1 MYWVKK
7 QKKVKIQKTKNNE
20 YLLSYNFVLVSRN
33 EEIVIEA
40 TGLETTSS
48 KKLIPKFVDKF
59 VDLEKRFLS
68 TMEKKL
74 LPFLLINLEQK
85 LVLKTQ
91 KFVIFK

>member
-85 LVLKTQ
+85 LV
-91 KFVIFK
+91 